1 MVWPWQRSGARRNRG
16 HRQVAPQAGPAD
28 HALPSPTSVRTPAF
42 APTPTRD
49 APSATVGG
57 ATFGGLRPVPLGGST
72 VGTAAHDLIGV
83 DPSGNP
89 LHIRVVGTAGRT
101 LLAFLSVDCLGCKE
115 FWRAL
120 GDSSRLDLGLD
131 RGVVVTKGPQVI
143 SAQEVADLAADLSIV
158 PVIMSDEAWSD
169 YRVLGYPFFI
179 VVDGSSGTVVGETV
193 GMGWDDVASMISAA
207 NR

>member
-1 MVWPWQRSGARRNRG
+1 M
-16 HRQVAPQAGPAD
+16 
-28 HALPSPTSVRTPAF
+28 
-42 APTPTRD
+42 
-49 APSATVGG
+49 
-57 ATFGGLRPVPLGGST
+57 
-72 VGTAAHDLIGV
+72 
-83 DPSGNP
+83 
-89 LHIRVVGTAGRT
+89 
-101 LLAFLSVDCLGCKE
+101 
-115 FWRAL
+115 
-120 GDSSRLDLGLD
+120 
-131 RGVVVTKGPQVI
+131 TKGPQVI